1 MTLHDDDLYRYA
13 RQLILRDMT
22 DAHQER
28 LQSAQVLLVGAGGL
42 GAPALAYMV
51 AAGIGQM
58 TIVDGDTVYL
68 KHNEYGKIKVRL
80 AEIDTP
86 EKDQPYGKEA
96 ALALSKLISGKIV
109 KLNKVTVDKYN
120 RIVGIIYY
128 KKTDINY
135 YLVRNGFAWSY
146 DRYNRRK
153 KIKDAENIAR
163 KEKIGLWSKQG
174 DPPIPPWEW
183 RKMSKTNE

>member
-1 MTLHDDDLYRYA
+1 MITKFKTTI
-13 RQLILRDMT
+13 LIISFCLLNVHSLASNKIPNTVFASVLR
-22 DAHQER
+22 
-28 LQSAQVLLVGAGGL
+28 
-42 GAPALAYMV
+42 
-51 AAGIGQM
+51 
-58 TIVDGDTVYL
+58 IVDGDTVYL

-174 DPPIPPWEW
+174 APPIPPWEW
-183 RKMSKTNE
+183 RKM

>member
-1 MTLHDDDLYRYA
+1 MITKFKTTI
-13 RQLILRDMT
+13 LIISFCLLNVHSLASNKIPNTVFASVLR
-22 DAHQER
+22 
-28 LQSAQVLLVGAGGL
+28 
-42 GAPALAYMV
+42 
-51 AAGIGQM
+51 
-58 TIVDGDTVYL
+58 IVDGDTVYL

-183 RKMSKTNE
+183 RKM

>member
-1 MTLHDDDLYRYA
+1 MITKFKTTI
-13 RQLILRDMT
+13 LIILFCLLNVHSLASNKIPNTVFASVLR
-22 DAHQER
+22 
-28 LQSAQVLLVGAGGL
+28 
-42 GAPALAYMV
+42 
-51 AAGIGQM
+51 
-58 TIVDGDTVYL
+58 IVDGDTVYL

-174 DPPIPPWEW
+174 VPPIPPWEW

>member
-1 MTLHDDDLYRYA
+1 MITKFKTTI
-13 RQLILRDMT
+13 LIILFCLLNVHSLASNKIPNTVFASVLR
-22 DAHQER
+22 
-28 LQSAQVLLVGAGGL
+28 
-42 GAPALAYMV
+42 
-51 AAGIGQM
+51 
-58 TIVDGDTVYL
+58 IVDGDTVYL

-128 KKTDINY
+128 KQTDINY

-174 DPPIPPWEW
+174 APPIPPWEW
-183 RKMSKTNE
+183 RKM